1 MISIT
6 TSCHW
11 LFIMNKNK
19 KKLTSYLRDSD
30 MEIKTSKILLFTQF
44 RHGKYIKIEY
54 LSEIIFT

>member
-1 MISIT
+1 
-6 TSCHW
+6 
-11 LFIMNKNK
+11 MNKNK